1 MTGKIVK
8 GIAGFYYVKVV
19 GSAIYECRAKGIF
32 RKEGIKP
39 LVGDDVEIELTH
51 EKDMEANIVHI
62 LPRKNELRRP
72 QISNADQVLL
82 IFALED
88 PKPGAGVL
96 DRFLIQMERQDLPVI
111 ICFNKNDLADAAAA
125 DEWTGIYKD
134 AGYETFAFSVKNGIG
149 MDAVKKALDRKTTVI
164 AGPSGVGKSS
174 FINYLV
180 PSAEME
186 TGQTSRKLG
195 KGKNTTRH
203 SELFE
208 AWDETYICDTP
219 GFTSFE
225 PEEMEKEDLRFLFPE
240 FLPYEGKCRFDG
252 CVHVDEPGCSLKEA
266 VAEGKVRKQRYA
278 SYVQIYGELKEAEK
292 HRY

>member
-72 QISNADQVLL
+72 QIANADQVLL

-180 PSAEME
+180 PSAEREEPPPGTANFSRPGTKHTSAILRDLLHSSLRRWKKKICASCFRNSFPMRE
-186 TGQTSRKLG
+186 NADSTAASMWTNRAAALRKPSRKA
-195 KGKNTTRH
+195 K
-203 SELFE
+203 
-208 AWDETYICDTP
+208 
-219 GFTSFE
+219 
-225 PEEMEKEDLRFLFPE
+225 
-240 FLPYEGKCRFDG
+240 
-252 CVHVDEPGCSLKEA
+252 
-266 VAEGKVRKQRYA
+266 
-278 SYVQIYGELKEAEK
+278 
-292 HRY
+292 